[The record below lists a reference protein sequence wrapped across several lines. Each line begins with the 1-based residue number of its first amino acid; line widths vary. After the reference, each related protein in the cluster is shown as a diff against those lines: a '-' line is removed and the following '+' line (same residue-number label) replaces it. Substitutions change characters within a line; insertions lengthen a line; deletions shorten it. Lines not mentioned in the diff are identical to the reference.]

1 MNTRYLSLFAAA
13 ALVMAL
19 SACSPKS
26 APAVSAGQSGAG
38 QTASSQA
45 DSGGAAQGQTA
56 APQTQ
61 SQGQDTTTKA
71 AQPATPTDPTS
82 RMLLGAGFDV
92 PRQEVASTDFT
103 LSDLAG
109 HQVSLSSYKGKLVI
123 LSFWAT
129 WCGPCKQEIPSV
141 EALYQKLSSKGF
153 TVVAVDVGEKAE
165 DVASFVKS
173 YKMTFPILLDTDG
186 SVASQY
192 DAGSI
197 PTNYVVS
204 RDGKLLARVVGYD
217 GKEWTS
223 PEKVDLFEK
232 LLKL

>member
-1 MNTRYLSLFAAA
+1 MNIRSLSLLAAA
-13 ALVMAL
+13 ALAL
-19 SACSPKS
+19 ALTACSPKTTPTTS
-26 APAVSAGQSGAG
+26 AIPSQTQTGSNQAAGGATDAG
-38 QTASSQA
+38 SQTAT
-45 DSGGAAQGQTA
+45 AQT
-56 APQTQ
+56 
-61 SQGQDTTTKA
+61 
-71 AQPATPTDPTS
+71 ATPTDPTS
-82 RMLLGAGFDV
+82 RMLMGAGFDV

-153 TVVAVDVGEKAE
+153 TVVAVDVMEKAE

-173 YKMTFPILLDTDG
+173 NKMTFPVLLDTDG
-186 SVASQY
+186 KVATQY
-192 DAGSI
+192 DASGI

-223 PEKVDLFEK
+223 PEKVNLFEK

>member
-1 MNTRYLSLFAAA
+1 MNTRYPSLLAAA
-13 ALVMAL
+13 SLVVALA
-19 SACSPKS
+19 ACSPKT
-26 APAVSAGQSGAG
+26 PAASTVPSGAAAQAQTGSG
-38 QTASSQA
+38 QTA
-45 DSGGAAQGQTA
+45 T
-56 APQTQ
+56 
-61 SQGQDTTTKA
+61 

-109 HQVSLSSYKGKLVI
+109 HPVSLSSYKGKLVI

-165 DVASFVKS
+165 DVSSFVKS
-173 YKMTFPILLDTDG
+173 YKMSFPILLDTDG
-186 SVASQY
+186 RVASQY

-232 LLKL
+232 LLKM